1 MAHYV
6 RRTVNCTQNRIHSVA
21 CLLLTVYLAIG
32 VASAPAWAA
41 NPATT
46 AATTT
51 AAVVPPPKPSVPPP
65 PKAPFDLSE
74 AATESESVSITV
86 RGIEAD
92 LNTGG
97 MVGQIEQDLPTLTTE
112 IKARLDES
120 NKLLSSSP
128 SLQVLGTQEQDWE
141 GIKQNLDAWEHI
153 LAQREDLLNQHKK
166 TLDDLNQRWA
176 QAREVLNYYKRYGST
191 SARQLR
197 DKLEEPL
204 TSAETQIHKTI
215 ADRNFTAIQTFAL
228 KQTVNGQLA
237 QVSDILDSIRRAQAD
252 AFSRLFARNSP
263 ALWNVPLR
271 STGDT
276 GLVTQSLDSFS
287 RQLQAVVSYFQRRI
301 ANVALQAAILLVL
314 AIGLFRLRKAVQHRA
329 DEDVALKQVTLAFKA
344 PIATALVLSLLLS
357 MWIYPQAP
365 RMFWAMIGAASLI
378 PTVIILRRL
387 IDRRLFTILNSLVVF
402 YFLDQL
408 RSIVAVVPVVARLLL
423 MLEMLGAAVL
433 LIVFIRS
440 TRQEQTSAR
449 VWAIVR
455 FIGWLW
461 TAAFILAFFGDVI
474 GYESLAN
481 VIGDAALGSAY
492 LAVILY
498 ACARVLSSLFVIAM
512 RSRPLVLLKM
522 VRNHQQVLL
531 ARVRTFL
538 YWIAGVAWV
547 LGVLASLSLA
557 TPAWEFLG
565 KILSAQLS
573 IGELH
578 ITFGHVLEFLLTVW
592 VTTRLSRTLRFVLEE
607 DVYDRLALPGGIP
620 YAISKI
626 VNYIILLIGFFVGVS
641 ALGVPMTQFTV
652 LASAFTLGI
661 GFGLQNIFN
670 NFVSGLILLFE
681 RPIRV
686 GDVIQMNDTTGVVG
700 HIGIRASII
709 RTPDSSEII
718 VPNGNL
724 IAGQVTNWTLSNR
737 QRGMTL
743 SLSLASTA
751 DPCKVM
757 DLLTRVAAAQPL
769 VTKSPA
775 PQAFLCKLGP
785 DSFSYDLHVWT
796 NNAEQWAKLRS
807 ELAVAL
813 NAELAQESIAI
824 K

>member
-1 MAHYV
+1 MFG
-6 RRTVNCTQNRIHSVA
+6 RTVNCTQNRLHLFR
-21 CLLLTVYLAIG
+21 CLILA
-32 VASAPAWAA
+32 ASLWICGSAAPTCTAD
-41 NPATT
+41 PATT
-46 AATTT
+46 APTTT
-51 AAVVPPPKPSVPPP
+51 AAVGPPPKS
-65 PKAPFDLSE
+65 PFDLTN
-74 AATESESVSITV
+74 AATESETVSIAV

-92 LNTGG
+92 LNSNG
-97 MVGQIEQDLPTLTTE
+97 MVAQIEEDLPTLTNE
-112 IKARLDES
+112 IEARLDES
-120 NKLLSSSP
+120 NKLLTSSP
-128 SLQVLGTQEQDWE
+128 SLQVLGTQEQDWI
-141 GIKQNLDAWEHI
+141 GIQQVLDGWQRI
-153 LAQREDLLNQHKK
+153 LDQREGLLNQHKK
-166 TLDDLNQRWA
+166 TLDDLNQKWA
-176 QAREVLNYYKRYGST
+176 QARNVLDYYKLHGSK
-191 SARQLR
+191 AAKQLR
-197 DKLEEPL
+197 DNVEPTL
-204 TSAETQIHKTI
+204 LHTQSQIGKTI
-215 ADRNFTAIQTFAL
+215 QDRDLTAIQTLEL
-228 KQTVNGQLA
+228 KQSVNA
-237 QVSDILDSIRRAQAD
+237 QAAHVSDIIDSIRRAQAD

-263 ALWNVPLR
+263 ALWSVPLR

-287 RQLQAVVSYFQRRI
+287 RQLKAVVSYFERRI
-301 ANVALQAAILLVL
+301 ANVALQTAILLVL
-314 AIGLFRLRKAVQHRA
+314 AIGLFRIRNLVQHWA
-329 DEDVALKQVTLAFKA
+329 QEDVALQQVTRAFDS

-387 IDRRLFTILNSLVVF
+387 IDRRLFPILNALVVF

-408 RSIVAVVPVVARLLL
+408 RSIVAVVPVVARFLL
-423 MLEMLGAAVL
+423 MLEMLGGAIL
-433 LIVFIRS
+433 LIAFIRS
-440 TRQEQTSAR
+440 TRQEQTTTR

-461 TAAFILAFFGDVI
+461 TAVFVLAFFGDVI

-481 VIGDAALGSAY
+481 LLGDAALGSAY

-498 ACARVLSSLFVIAM
+498 ACARVVSSLFVIAM

-522 VRNHQQVLL
+522 VRNHQQLL
-531 ARVRTFL
+531 LGRLRFIL
-538 YWIAGVAWV
+538 YWAAGAAWL
-547 LGVLASLSLA
+547 LGVLASLSMV
-557 TPAWEFLG
+557 TPVWDFLG
-565 KILSAQLS
+565 KVLSAQLS

-578 ITFGHVLEFLLTVW
+578 ISFGHVIEFLLTVW
-592 VTTRLSRTLRFVLEE
+592 VTARLSRTLRFVLEE
-607 DVYDRLALPGGIP
+607 DVYDRLSLPGGIP

-626 VNYIILLIGFFVGVS
+626 VNYIVLLIGFFVGVS

-681 RPIRV
+681 RPVRV
-686 GDVIQMNDTTGVVG
+686 GDVIQLNDTTGVVG

-737 QRGMTL
+737 QRGLTISLTL
-743 SLSLASTA
+743 TSTA
-751 DPCKVM
+751 EPCRVM

-813 NAELAQESIAI
+813 NAELAKENIAI